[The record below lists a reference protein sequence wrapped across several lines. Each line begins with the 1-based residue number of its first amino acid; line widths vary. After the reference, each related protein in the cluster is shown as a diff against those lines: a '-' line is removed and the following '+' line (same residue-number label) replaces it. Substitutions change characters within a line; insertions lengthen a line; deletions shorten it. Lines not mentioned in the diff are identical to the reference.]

1 MNNSTDLRFYESH
14 MHTPLCGH
22 AVGDPEE
29 YAKVAA
35 RKGLAGIIVTCHNP
49 LPGPPD
55 PGIRM
60 GVDRFDDYCELV
72 ERARVAM
79 EGVADVRL
87 GLECDFI
94 PGLEAWLEK
103 QVGWADFNYVL
114 GSIHPHLPQY
124 RNRFQTGDMVAYQ
137 CTYFEHLAESAES
150 GLFDALGHPDLVKIV
165 DPAAWRPE
173 RIATE
178 IEQSLDRI
186 AATGVA
192 MELNTSGI
200 YKTIGEMLPGN
211 FVLAGMKK
219 RGIPVVV
226 GADAH
231 VPERVAD
238 GFDLAFKS
246 LTEAGYT
253 DVSYFLERKRIDIPI
268 TAAQQQMAAAQ
279 REARQA
285 LGRIS
290 LS

>member
-1 MNNSTDLRFYESH
+1 

-29 YAKVAA
+29 YAKVAV

-60 GVDRFDDYCELV
+60 GVERFDEYCQLV
-72 ERARVAM
+72 ERARMAM
-79 EGVADVRL
+79 EGIADVRL

-94 PGLEAWLEK
+94 PGLEGWLEE

-124 RNRFQTGDMVAYQ
+124 RDLFQTGDAVAFQ
-137 CTYFEHLAESAES
+137 RTYFEHLAQSAET

-173 RIATE
+173 GIATE
-178 IEQSLDRI
+178 IERSLDRI

-192 MELNTSGI
+192 MELNTSGLL
-200 YKTIGEMLPGN
+200 KNIGEMLPGE

-238 GFDLAFKS
+238 GFDRAFKR
-246 LTEAGYT
+246 LTEVGYT
-253 DVSYFLERKRIDIPI
+253 EVSYFLNRKRIDIPI
-268 TAAQQQMAAAQ
+268 EAAQ
-279 REARQA
+279 RRLAAARNEV
-285 LGRIS
+285 
-290 LS
+290 